1 MVDAPVPIL
10 DRGVVR
16 PRSPHRSPTCSIVL
30 YPPGATL
37 GPRIQMDYQPV
48 LLHTGSVHVT
58 VDGIP
63 RDMPA
68 GHVGLML
75 PGALGFFAFARDRA
89 TRHRRMALGLQ
100 FLDQRTRRALD
111 GAVNCLSL
119 SAAMQTCAEL
129 ARDAVAVDE
138 PAEQPVLSA
147 MVQAAL
153 TLYLAEATHVAT
165 ARAAE
170 HPAIARA
177 IGSFPTRPARRVSSI
192 AMFQNSHNGPG
203 VSGRGLNPPPRQHE
217 A

>member
-1 MVDAPVPIL
+1 MRPCLFLIAASCAHAHPTAVP
-10 DRGVVR
+10 
-16 PRSPHRSPTCSIVL
+16 
-30 YPPGATL
+30 
-37 GPRIQMDYQPV
+37 
-48 LLHTGSVHVT
+48 
-58 VDGIP
+58 
-63 RDMPA
+63 PA
-68 GHVGLML
+68 
-75 PGALGFFAFARDRA
+75 ASFS
-89 TRHRRMALGLQ
+89 
-100 FLDQRTRRALD
+100 TRRALD

-177 IGSFPTRPARRVSSI
+177 TGSFPTRPARRVASI
-192 AMFQNSHNGPG
+192 AMFQNSHN
-203 VSGRGLNPPPRQHE
+203 
-217 A
+217 